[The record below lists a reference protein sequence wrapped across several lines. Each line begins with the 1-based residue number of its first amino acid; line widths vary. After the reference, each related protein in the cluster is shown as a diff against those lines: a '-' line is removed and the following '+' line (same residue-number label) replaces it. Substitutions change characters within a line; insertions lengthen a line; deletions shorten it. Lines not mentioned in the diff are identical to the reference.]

1 MFGSSARADIAVGY
15 FFISGF
21 DAVADDLARLERVR
35 ILVGRTD
42 RQVFEE
48 VALGLQQAD
57 ALAVRKQMDEVVR
70 RSDRSGIARQ
80 SVEKVA
86 EGVAALPQSSE
97 SEAAV
102 AKLRDMV
109 ASGRVRVRA
118 YVNSPLHA
126 KAYLCWYDDHAEP
139 GSAVVGSSNFTLA
152 GFTGNT
158 ELNVRVTGD
167 AEMFELGH
175 WFNELWDASEDIS
188 DQLITELDRS
198 WAVAKTPPYHVYL
211 KALHEL
217 YREEIGQ
224 DLTITPSRAVELANF
239 QLDAV
244 SRGMSMIESF
254 GGCYIGDV
262 VGLGK
267 TYIGAELLRQLRQTY
282 RSDGLPL
289 ILCPAG
295 LRPMWSRVNEEFGL
309 GAEVVSHSMIAA
321 PQGAEFDEEL
331 GRYVD
336 ADYSGQGIVLSE
348 TYQHRGPVLIDE
360 AHNFRNVNR
369 RSNGLRAY
377 LAEGNH
383 KVVLLSATPQNL
395 GPQDIY
401 RQLSLFLH
409 ETNHGIDI
417 EPLQLSAFFND
428 AAKWQTYR
436 AEKLAF
442 DEGRVTRRHQGA
454 IPKEPAKPTGTPVN
468 VEQVLR
474 HVFIRRRR
482 KDIRELYES
491 AIVDG
496 KAVQFPEP
504 VLDNVSYRLDEVYSK
519 AGKFEDLQSELRK
532 HQGYRYRVTDYI
544 KPKAQGKEEYRDLF
558 RAQNRIAR
566 LMAVLLLKRLE
577 SSIEA
582 FRSTLKSLITSNRN
596 FRKALTSGY
605 VPIGSTATRLLAGE
619 AFDAAKAQDVL
630 SQEEERRVARG
641 AERSKLV
648 HSVADF
654 KVEKWTRDLDRD
666 HKVLDGIARRV
677 EGIKPEDDDKLHSLR
692 EFLERPDVR
701 KGKVLIFSEAETTV
715 EYIYNELRR
724 DYEDGEIARLTGN
737 NRDSAESIVKRFAPT
752 WNVGRHERRPRREI
766 RVLLASDIVSEG
778 QNLQD
783 CARVL
788 NYDLH
793 WNPVRLIQRFG
804 RVDRIG
810 TEHDRIFLHNM
821 WPDLDVDKELELTDR
836 LSNRI
841 QAFHDAIG
849 LDNKLL
855 SESEQL
861 NQNAMYRIYGEKEL
875 PDIDDGFDE
884 LSVNQRAISLL
895 QRIQE
900 EDEELWQTIQ
910 NLPDGIR
917 SALTVEMVED
927 DDDAGRYA
935 QGALEVEGSQMPF
948 ASASSM
954 FELANSP
961 FDDPKPGET
970 LVLLDSDGTKGIYAV
985 GDDLAPRMIS
995 PAQFIEAAR
1004 CEPDTSAQRLP
1015 EGTNER
1021 VMAAYGQFKQDLR
1034 RRLGRSRQRVD
1045 SRNRRYVSREL
1056 NIARDARSSDIVFV
1070 RRVNVVRSI
1079 FLNEVSPAV
1088 DEALTEIRN
1097 LKLDGE
1103 VLVRRLEAL
1112 RERYRLNPPE
1122 ISDSSGEEKPE
1133 VVRIVCS
1140 DGLV

>member
-1 MFGSSARADIAVGY
+1 MSPSNILHATTDPAFLERLKAMFGSSIRADIAVGY

-21 DAVADDLARLERVR
+21 DAVADDLERLERVR

-57 ALAVRKQMDEVVR
+57 ALAVRKQMDEMVR
-70 RSDRSGIARQ
+70 RSDRDEIARQ

-86 EGVAALPQSSE
+86 EGVAALPQSGE

-102 AKLRDMV
+102 EKLRDMV

-139 GSAVVGSSNFTLA
+139 GAAVVGSSNFTLA

-167 AEMFELGH
+167 AEMHELGN

-217 YREEIGQ
+217 YQEEVGQ
-224 DLTITPSRAVELANF
+224 ELPITPSRAVELANF

-244 SRGMSMIESF
+244 RQGLTMIESF

-267 TYIGAELLRQLRQTY
+267 TFIGAELLRQLRQNYQT
-282 RSDGLPL
+282 DGPPL

-295 LRPMWSRVNEEFGL
+295 LRPMWTRVNEEFGL
-309 GAEVVSHSMIAA
+309 GAAVVSHSMIA
-321 PQGAEFDEEL
+321 PPPGSEFDEEL

-336 ADYSGQGIVLSE
+336 ADYSGQGIVLTE
-348 TYQHRGPVLIDE
+348 AYGNRGPVLVDE

-428 AAKWQTYR
+428 AAKWQAYR

-442 DEGRVTRRHQGA
+442 DAGRIVGRSPGEK
-454 IPKEPAKPTGTPVN
+454 PKEPTKPSGQPVN

-491 AIVDG
+491 ATIEG
-496 KAVQFPEP
+496 KAVQFPNP
-504 VLDNVSYRLDEVYSK
+504 MLDNVNYRLDKVYAK
-519 AGKFEDLQSELRK
+519 AGKFEDLQAKLKK

-544 KPKAQGKEEYRDLF
+544 KEAARGKEEYRDLL

-582 FRSTLKSLITSNRN
+582 FRSTLDSLIRSNRN
-596 FRKALTSGY
+596 FSDALTEGY

-619 AFDAAKAQDVL
+619 DFDATKASEIL
-630 SQEEERRVARG
+630 EQEEERRTAAG
-641 AERSKLV
+641 TEQSKLV
-648 HSVADF
+648 HSVDDF
-654 KVEKWTRDLDRD
+654 KVDEWLDNLD
-666 HKVLDGIARRV
+666 ADFEVLDGIARRV
-677 EGIKPEDDDKLHSLR
+677 EGIRPEDDDKLNSLR
-692 EFLERPDVR
+692 EFLKRPDVN
-701 KGKVLIFSEAETTV
+701 KGKVLVFSEAETTV
-715 EYIYNELRR
+715 EYLYNELK
-724 DYEDGEIARLTGN
+724 G
-737 NRDSAESIVKRFAPT
+737 
-752 WNVGRHERRPRREI
+752 
-766 RVLLASDIVSEG
+766 
-778 QNLQD
+778 
-783 CARVL
+783 
-788 NYDLH
+788 
-793 WNPVRLIQRFG
+793 
-804 RVDRIG
+804 G
-810 TEHDRIFLHNM
+810 TR
-821 WPDLDVDKELELTDR
+821 
-836 LSNRI
+836 
-841 QAFHDAIG
+841 
-849 LDNKLL
+849 
-855 SESEQL
+855 
-861 NQNAMYRIYGEKEL
+861 
-875 PDIDDGFDE
+875 
-884 LSVNQRAISLL
+884 
-895 QRIQE
+895 
-900 EDEELWQTIQ
+900 
-910 NLPDGIR
+910 
-917 SALTVEMVED
+917 
-927 DDDAGRYA
+927 
-935 QGALEVEGSQMPF
+935 
-948 ASASSM
+948 
-954 FELANSP
+954 
-961 FDDPKPGET
+961 
-970 LVLLDSDGTKGIYAV
+970 
-985 GDDLAPRMIS
+985 
-995 PAQFIEAAR
+995 
-1004 CEPDTSAQRLP
+1004 
-1015 EGTNER
+1015 
-1021 VMAAYGQFKQDLR
+1021 
-1034 RRLGRSRQRVD
+1034 
-1045 SRNRRYVSREL
+1045 
-1056 NIARDARSSDIVFV
+1056 
-1070 RRVNVVRSI
+1070 
-1079 FLNEVSPAV
+1079 
-1088 DEALTEIRN
+1088 
-1097 LKLDGE
+1097 
-1103 VLVRRLEAL
+1103 
-1112 RERYRLNPPE
+1112 
-1122 ISDSSGEEKPE
+1122 
-1133 VVRIVCS
+1133 
-1140 DGLV
+1140 

>member
-21 DAVADDLARLERVR
+21 DEVADELERLDRVR

-48 VALGLQQAD
+48 VALGLQQSD
-57 ALAVRKQMDEVVR
+57 ALAERKQMDEVVR

-86 EGVAALPQSSE
+86 EGVAALPQSGQ

-102 AKLRDMV
+102 AKLREMV

-139 GSAVVGSSNFTLA
+139 GAAVVGSSNFTLA

-167 AEMFELGH
+167 AEMHELGN

-188 DQLITELDRS
+188 DQLISELDRS

-217 YREEIGQ
+217 YKEEIGQ
-224 DLTITPSRAVELANF
+224 DLAITPSRAVELANF
-239 QLDAV
+239 QLHAV
-244 SRGMSMIESF
+244 SQGLTMIESF

-267 TYIGAELLRQLRQTY
+267 TFIGAELLRQLRQRY
-282 RSDGLPL
+282 RSDGPPL

-331 GRYVD
+331 DRYVD
-336 ADYSGQGIVLSE
+336 ANYSGQGIVLSE
-348 TYQHRGPVLIDE
+348 TYPNRGPVLVDE

-377 LAEGNH
+377 LGDGNH

-442 DEGRVTRRHQGA
+442 DEGRATGRNRGA
-454 IPKEPAKPTGTPVN
+454 IPREPAPPTGTPVN

-491 AIVDG
+491 ATVDG
-496 KAVQFPEP
+496 KLVQFPEP
-504 VLDNVSYRLDEVYSK
+504 VLDNVSYRLDEVYAK

-544 KPKAQGKEEYRDLF
+544 KPDAQNKEEYRDLF

-596 FRKALTSGY
+596 FRQALTNGY

-619 AFDAAKAQDVL
+619 AFDAAKALDVL
-630 SQEEERRVARG
+630 EQEEKRRIERG
-641 AERSKLV
+641 ADRSKLV

-654 KVEKWTRDLDRD
+654 GVDDWLSDLDAD
-666 HKVLDGIARRV
+666 HQVLSGIAPRV
-677 EGIKPEDDDKLHSLR
+677 EDIKPEDDDKLKSLKV
-692 EFLERPDVR
+692 FLSLPEVQ

-715 EYIYNELRR
+715 EYLYRELKR
-724 DYEDGEIARLTGN
+724 DDEKDEIERLTGS
-737 NRDSAESIVKRFAPT
+737 NRDSAENVVKRFAPSQ
-752 WNVGRHERRPRREI
+752 NLGKRQRMRGEEI

-836 LSNRI
+836 LTNRI

-861 NQNAMYRIYGEKEL
+861 NQNAMYRIYGEKEM
-875 PDIDDGFDE
+875 PGDDDGFDE

-917 SALTVEMVED
+917 SALAVEVVED
-927 DDDAGRYA
+927 DDDGGRYA

-948 ASASSM
+948 ASASPS
-954 FELANSP
+954 FESANSP

-985 GDDLAPRMIS
+985 GDDLEPRMIS
-995 PAQFIEAAR
+995 PAQFIESAR
-1004 CEPDTSAQRLP
+1004 CEPETPAQRLP
-1015 EGTNER
+1015 DGTNER
-1021 VMAAYGQFKQDLR
+1021 VMAAYDQFKQDLR

-1056 NIARDARSSDIVFV
+1056 NIARDARSSDIGFV

-1088 DEALTEIRN
+1088 DDALTEIRN

-1122 ISDSSGEEKPE
+1122 ISDTDGQRRPE